1 MRRIALLATCL
12 VLALA
17 GVAVAAVSYKTGTYK
32 AGTAKGDGVSLKVGH
47 GTFSISRISF
57 RETCTSSNDEFS
69 DRFAF
74 VKGSQAKLTGKINSK
89 GHLSGTYKS
98 SAGTVKITGT
108 IKGSAATVKGSESGM
123 YTPPS
128 STAQYDCRG
137 SHTFHA
143 KRVK

>member
-1 MRRIALLATCL
+1 MRRTVVLTTIF

-32 AGTAKGDGVSLKVGH
+32 AGTSKADGVNLKVGH

-57 RETCTSSNDEFS
+57 RETCTSANDEFS

-74 VKGSQAKLTGKINSK
+74 VKGSNAKLSGKINGK

-108 IKGSAATVKGSESGM
+108 IKGSAATVKGSESGKYM
-123 YTPPS
+123 PPS
-128 STAQYDCRG
+128 STAQYDCSG